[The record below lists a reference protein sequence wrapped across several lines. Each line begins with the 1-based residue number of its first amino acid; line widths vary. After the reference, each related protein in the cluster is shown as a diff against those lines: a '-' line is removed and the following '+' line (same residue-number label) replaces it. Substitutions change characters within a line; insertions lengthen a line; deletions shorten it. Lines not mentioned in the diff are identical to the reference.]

1 MHGKKSMNELK
12 HLAIIMDGNGR
23 WAKRQN
29 KERSFGHKEGAR
41 NVRTITQY
49 ASKMGIDYLTLYAF
63 STENWNR
70 PKTEIAILMKLLSEF
85 LKTEVGMLIEHN
97 IRFDVIGDMSKL
109 SKSLQQ
115 TIEKTKNETRHC
127 SGMTQVIAINYGAHD
142 EIVRAA
148 NRASKLNMPIITK
161 DLLERCLD
169 TASMPPVD
177 LLIRTG
183 GDYRLSNF
191 LLWQSSY
198 AELFFSKTLW
208 PEFSYG
214 ELEAIVSE
222 FQSIKRKF
230 GGL

>member
-1 MHGKKSMNELK
+1 MGKATMNELK

-41 NVRTITQY
+41 NVRTITKY
-49 ASKMGIDYLTLYAF
+49 ASKIGIKYLTLYAF

-70 PKTEIAILMKLLSEF
+70 PKTEVAILMKLLSEF
-85 LKTEVGMLIEHN
+85 LKTEVGMLIENN
-97 IRFDVIGDMSKL
+97 IRFDVIGDMRKF

-115 TIEKTKNETRHC
+115 TIEKTKTETKHC

-142 EIVRAA
+142 EILRAA
-148 NRASKLNMPIITK
+148 KRASELHTPITK
-161 DLLERCLD
+161 DILENCLD
-169 TASMPPVD
+169 TAFMPPVD

-191 LLWQSSY
+191 LLWQASY
-198 AELFFSKTLW
+198 AELFFTETLW
-208 PEFSYG
+208 PDFSPE
-214 ELEAIVSE
+214 ELYAIVAE
-222 FQSIKRKF
+222 VQKRERKF
-230 GGL
+230 GGLSV